1 MISLSTFA
9 WDQDREEIGGE
20 WEIRKQRGEDRMGQ
34 VKGCLIHHYMEEQ
47 DPNPTTPQKS
57 DFGTFQSLQESFC
70 FTTSFAYV
78 GVEFLF
84 HTIDH

>member
-20 WEIRKQRGEDRMGQ
+20 WEIRKQRREDRMGQ

-47 DPNPTTPQKS
+47 DPNPTTPQQS
-57 DFGTFQSLQESFC
+57 DFGTRVYKSPSASQLHL
-70 FTTSFAYV
+70 V
-78 GVEFLF
+78 MWG
-84 HTIDH
+84 